1 MAQQELS
8 VSQII
13 VRVVDALSVQLEVQ
27 AELFK
32 AEVAHGLSTFAQD
45 LGPFALAV
53 AFVGLGYTFVC
64 IGVVLILAKALG
76 LWSGFLF
83 VGAANLLLGGLGMAR
98 IASRVQSRQS
108 QLDQDYAAPAPAE
121 ATPSPNTSAAQN
133 EASYVQ

>member
-13 VRVVDALSVQLEVQ
+13 VRVVDALSMQLEVQ

-32 AEVAHGLSTFAQD
+32 AEVAHGLSTFVQD
-45 LGPFALAV
+45 LGPVVLAV

-64 IGVVLILAKALG
+64 IGAVLTLAKALG
-76 LWSGFLF
+76 LWSGFLL
-83 VGAANLLLGGLGMAR
+83 VGVVNMVLGGLTLAR
-98 IASRVQSRQS
+98 VANRVQSRQS
-108 QLDQDYAAPAPAE
+108 QLDQDYAAPPPAE
-121 ATPSPNTSAAQN
+121 AMPSPSVSATQN